1 MLFYFEILEL
11 NFCNLNKNT
20 VKNIQARERQQECN
34 EDELRE
40 SVGNKKIELV
50 GQYYLIDDDSSSKN
64 EDEKDNTNQ
73 W

>member
-20 VKNIQARERQQECN
+20 AKNIQARERQQECN

-50 GQYYLIDDDSSSKN
+50 GQYYLVDDDSSSKN

>member
-1 MLFYFEILEL
+1 M

-50 GQYYLIDDDSSSKN
+50 GQYYLVDYDSSSKN

>member
-1 MLFYFEILEL
+1 LLFYFEILEL

-50 GQYYLIDDDSSSKN
+50 GQYYLVDDDSSSKN

-73 W
+73 

>member
-1 MLFYFEILEL
+1 M

-50 GQYYLIDDDSSSKN
+50 GQYYLVDYDSSSKN

-73 W
+73 

>member
-1 MLFYFEILEL
+1 M

-50 GQYYLIDDDSSSKN
+50 GQYYLVDDDSSSKN
-64 EDEKDNTNQ
+64 EDEKDKTNQ